1 MNERGKASLLS
12 MIGLSKK
19 AGHAIC
25 GTDMVCDAV
34 RRGKICLVLAAEGVS
49 DNTKKKLN
57 DKCAYY
63 GVKLIFIPALPDELG
78 HAVGKS
84 GAVAAVG
91 IDDAGFAASIESKL
105 NL

>member
-1 MNERGKASLLS
+1 MNEREKAALLS
-12 MIGLSKK
+12 MIGLAKK

-25 GTDMVCDAV
+25 GTDMVCDAL
-34 RRGKICLVLAAEGVS
+34 RRGKICLVLAAENVS
-49 DNTKKKLN
+49 DNTKKKLS

-63 GVKLIFIPALPDELG
+63 GVKLIFIPATADELG

-91 IDDAGFAASIESKL
+91 TDSEGFGASIESKL